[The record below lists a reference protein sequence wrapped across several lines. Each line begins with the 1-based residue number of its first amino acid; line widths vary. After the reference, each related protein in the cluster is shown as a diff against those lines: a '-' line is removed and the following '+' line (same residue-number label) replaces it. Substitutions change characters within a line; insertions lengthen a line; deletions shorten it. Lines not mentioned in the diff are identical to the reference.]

1 MKRLI
6 LIIVCFAAFA
16 GGFAQVQSGQQEQQ
30 GQQGGGR
37 SPFSPEMFKQRLEQ
51 FVTWK
56 ACLTPEESQ
65 KFFPML
71 HEMLNKQ
78 RENNNKAHELMRQC
92 DENDAEAN
100 YEKAIEKAIAY
111 DLENRK
117 IEKEYYKKFHSAL
130 SWKKIYK
137 VRMALSEWQMEALR
151 RFSPHAKNQHVPW
164 WGKQR
169 MDKKN

>member
-1 MKRLI
+1 MKRFI
-6 LIIVCFAAFA
+6 FIIVCFAAFV
-16 GGFAQVQSGQQEQQ
+16 GGNAQTHS

-37 SPFSPEMFKQRLEQ
+37 SQFSPEMFKQRLEQ

-56 ACLTPEESQ
+56 ACLTPEEAQ

-78 RENNNKAHELMRQC
+78 RENNSKSHELMKAC
-92 DENDAEAN
+92 DENDADAN
-100 YEKAIEKAIAY
+100 YENAIEKAIAY

-117 IEKEYYKKFHSAL
+117 IEKEYYKKFHSVL

-137 VRMALSEWQMEALR
+137 VRMALTEWQMEALR
-151 RFSPHAKNQHVPW
+151 RFSPHVNNNNNQRVPW
-164 WGKQR
+164 WGKQKR
-169 MDKKN
+169 EDKK